1 MSDATT
7 LLGPNDL
14 AAEASKIAAEPQM
27 IETFVR
33 RLIGANGA
41 KLTSEQS
48 SQLYEA
54 LDLDETRIDAGRLR
68 ELAHSNAAVRRAG
81 LDHLI
86 PLGSPTEALK

>member
-54 LDLDETRIDAGRLR
+54 LDLDDFRADVVFAL
-68 ELAHSNAAVRRAG
+68 LAHSNAAVRRAG